1 MAFEMSIKV
10 PLTSTEELQ
19 SKDLHISCVMERSCE
34 MQESP
39 GKKPD

>member
-1 MAFEMSIKV
+1 MLKV
-10 PLTSTEELQ
+10 PLTLTEELQ
-19 SKDLHISCVMERSCE
+19 SKDLYISGVMEKSCE